1 MNFIEKLIEKIIDLK
16 NPTVVGLDPR
26 YDFVPKYIKEKY
38 ENEIDAI
45 YEYNCDIIDVI
56 YDIVPAI
63 KPQIAFYEQ
72 YGSKGYELYEKT
84 VKYAKSK
91 NLLVMADAKR
101 GDIGSTAEAYSKSFF
116 EGEIKVDAVT
126 INPYMG
132 FDTITPFLKNKES
145 GAIVLVKT
153 SNPSSVDLQNLIVEG
168 RPMYEYFGEKLNE
181 YGKQYIEGTKFSRV
195 LAVVGATYPEEM
207 KRLREIMDTT
217 YFLVPGYGA
226 QGGTADDV
234 VYAFDNNGLGA
245 IINSSRGIIA
255 AHKKIELE
263 KEELYQEAIRNAAI
277 EMRNAINNTLEKNNK
292 KYW

>member
-153 SNPSSVDLQNLIVEG
+153 SNPSSVDLQNLIVDN

-181 YGKQYIEGTKFSRV
+181 YGKQYKFPRKRKFKNKESV
-195 LAVVGATYPEEM
+195 FSLA
-207 KRLREIMDTT
+207 
-217 YFLVPGYGA
+217 
-226 QGGTADDV
+226 
-234 VYAFDNNGLGA
+234 
-245 IINSSRGIIA
+245 SCC
-255 AHKKIELE
+255 
-263 KEELYQEAIRNAAI
+263 
-277 EMRNAINNTLEKNNK
+277 K
-292 KYW
+292 KYD

>member
-1 MNFIEKLIEKIIDLK
+1 LK

-153 SNPSSVDLQNLIVEG
+153 SNPSSVDLQNLIVDN

-181 YGKQYIEGTKFSRV
+181 YGKQYIEKSKFSRV

>member
-1 MNFIEKLIEKIIDLK
+1 MNFTEKLIEKIIELK

-153 SNPSSVDLQNLIVEG
+153 SNPSSVDLQNLIVDD

-181 YGKQYIEGTKFSRV
+181 YGKQYIEKSKFSRV

-234 VYAFDNNGLGA
+234 VYAFDKNGLGA

-263 KEELYQEAIRNAAI
+263 KEELYQEAIRNAAL